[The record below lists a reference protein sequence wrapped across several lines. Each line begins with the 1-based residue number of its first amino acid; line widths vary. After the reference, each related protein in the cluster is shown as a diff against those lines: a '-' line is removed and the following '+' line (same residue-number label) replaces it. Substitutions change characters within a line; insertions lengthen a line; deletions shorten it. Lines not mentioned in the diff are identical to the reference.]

1 MGEWAVSRRQKAV
14 SSSRIGSVAIA
25 AGPFCFGSAELFLN
39 SAACMLGNHR
49 RAAEFEK
56 QLCATPLCWRGV
68 FLNALVGHVP

>member
-1 MGEWAVSRRQKAV
+1 MGEWAVG
-14 SSSRIGSVAIA
+14 SSRIGSVVIA

-56 QLCATPLCWRGV
+56 QLCP
-68 FLNALVGHVP
+68 ALLARSCS